1 MIKSIWNSLFG
12 GKEESAKYWK
22 TKFEMVNTECIAAH
36 QEIERLSRE
45 LGDLIDA
52 NQNFALYPA
61 RTRQIQRF
69 IANRPFVTISE
80 ILEYFGET
88 RTKAKADEIGF
99 ILRRQLGMLATTT
112 RVNKKVVYGF
122 RRPR

>member
-12 GKEESAKYWK
+12 DKEESAKYWQN
-22 TKFEMVNTECIAAH
+22 KFEIANTECIAAH
-36 QEIERLSRE
+36 QEIERLS
-45 LGDLIDA
+45 IA
-52 NQNFALYPA
+52 MKQNIALRYPS
-61 RTRQIQRF
+61 RTEQIRRF
-69 IANRPFVTISE
+69 IANRSFVTISE